1 MPKNF
6 YISDLHIGHENIL
19 RFDSRPFASTDEM
32 LREITKRWNEVVS
45 LNDYVYILG
54 DFSFRCSPDVR
65 NAAISV
71 LHGRKILIRGNHD
84 KGIPLMGAGLSLCAA
99 ARNGQRLMNVTD
111 YMEIEDGGRK
121 VVLSHYPMM
130 AWNGSF
136 HGSIHLYGHV
146 HATTPEAV
154 MLDRWKEEQAQKG
167 NPVNM
172 YNVGCMMPYMDYT
185 PRTLDEIITLSRT
198 G

>member
-84 KGIPLMGAGLSLCAA
+84 KGIPLMGDGPSLCAA
-99 ARNGQRLMNVTD
+99 ARNGQRLMNVAD

-136 HGSIHLYGHV
+136 HGSIHPAKSFCHICRLQRSCSLSDLPAGGSCSLE
-146 HATTPEAV
+146 PEKQ
-154 MLDRWKEEQAQKG
+154 RKTFFERKE
-167 NPVNM
+167 
-172 YNVGCMMPYMDYT
+172 
-185 PRTLDEIITLSRT
+185 RF
-198 G
+198 